1 VVHDGQVVRALPSPA
16 VSGSETLPELVEAA
30 RHLLRT
36 TEGMC
41 ARLRTVLARIDGLVQ
56 AEEAELDAAVE
67 RNPAGRRQP

>member
-16 VSGSETLPELVEAA
+16 ASAPETLPGLVEAA

-56 AEEAELDAAVE
+56 ADEAELDAAVE
-67 RNPAGRRQP
+67 RHPAGRQP

>member
-16 VSGSETLPELVEAA
+16 ASAPETLPELVEAA

-56 AEEAELDAAVE
+56 ADEAELDAAVE
-67 RNPAGRRQP
+67 RHPAGRRQP